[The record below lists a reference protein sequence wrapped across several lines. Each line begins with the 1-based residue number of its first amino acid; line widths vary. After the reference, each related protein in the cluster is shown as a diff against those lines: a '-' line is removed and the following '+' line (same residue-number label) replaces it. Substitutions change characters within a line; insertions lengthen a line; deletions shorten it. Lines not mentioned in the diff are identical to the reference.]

1 MSILAICSKR
11 RQKKVETPKLSLKV
25 TTVGNCLGDQRRI
38 SCCEGSR
45 FFVSGHLFFIL
56 FDCPIP
62 SVICLNVYHLFFRFV
77 SKIGL
82 LDPRKQ
88 FQSKTNL
95 EFDQSIIARWSRR

>member
-45 FFVSGHLFFIL
+45 FFVSDHLFLFCLIVLYFISDL
-56 FDCPIP
+56 FKCI
-62 SVICLNVYHLFFRFV
+62 SFV
-77 SKIGL
+77 LSL
-82 LDPRKQ
+82 C
-88 FQSKTNL
+88 
-95 EFDQSIIARWSRR
+95 